1 MAMERR
7 IKQLREK
14 AGLSQRELGLAI
26 GKSTATIRDMEY
38 GRTASITDDVFES
51 LCCVFGCQTGDILVH
66 VPDPPLSKVEGE
78 SQTTGQKVADG
89 PPESAPVVAKSGARR
104 SRRRVRG

>member
-38 GRTASITDDVFES
+38 GRTASITDDG
-51 LCCVFGCQTGDILVH
+51 L
-66 VPDPPLSKVEGE
+66 
-78 SQTTGQKVADG
+78 
-89 PPESAPVVAKSGARR
+89 
-104 SRRRVRG
+104 